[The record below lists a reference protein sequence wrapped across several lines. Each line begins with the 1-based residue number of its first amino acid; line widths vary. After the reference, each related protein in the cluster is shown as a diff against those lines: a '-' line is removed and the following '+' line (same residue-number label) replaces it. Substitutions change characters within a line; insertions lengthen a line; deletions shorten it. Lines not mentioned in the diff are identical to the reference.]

1 MAKEEPRARHSHTK
15 DPREVAEVLGP
26 GGKPWKVAQ
35 TKLIQVPGESYFWT
49 YLLNGVLLE
58 GQVHTCFIHL
68 ESLKIYNISDNNKN
82 NGDNDTIAS
91 L

>member
-35 TKLIQVPGESYFWT
+35 TKLIQVPGESYF
-49 YLLNGVLLE
+49 
-58 GQVHTCFIHL
+58 
-68 ESLKIYNISDNNKN
+68 
-82 NGDNDTIAS
+82 
-91 L
+91 